1 MKPKMPTQP
10 DPVRIP
16 TPDDP
21 DMKAASR
28 ARLAEDEAKKKGR
41 SSTNLTGS
49 SSYSRTTLG

>member
-21 DMKAASR
+21 DIKAASR
-28 ARLAEDEAKKKGR
+28 ARVAEDEAKKKGR